1 MKNKRVYTITIGG
14 TAFNVTRAARS
25 RIRAFLRKIWYTPKL
40 PYDDYSIDMENTLRD
55 ILLDLHSSIKK
66 PVSEKEAI
74 KAMSMLELAN
84 PPTKWGVIGR
94 VYARFMA
101 SAVSPLALWAF
112 LKSYKKLIVTA
123 LIAFATIGLG
133 IWLFVLLIM
142 FITTFNV
149 TQQDVTLGGPFY
161 TPILYSPNDTTTS
174 TLYLMSI
181 IVYVSVLLATGIFA
195 LIRKKFGKNRL
206 MIIAAATVL
215 YMISWYGISA
225 HSATLSSVPRDYY
238 IAACNG
244 RIQYFD
250 VANMQKGSNEFYAL
264 QRNGWRLAGTIP
276 KDATDFNSE
285 VCDQYFSLL
294 SNVAN
299 ENIMLIPVVFDAD
312 NQPKPFYYQ
321 ASGGDYTEIR
331 YSWFVNEQ

>member
-1 MKNKRVYTITIGG
+1 MKNKKVYTLTIGG
-14 TAFNVTRAARS
+14 TAFHATRAARS

-55 ILLDLHSSIKK
+55 ILLDLNSSIKK

-84 PPTKWGVIGR
+84 PPTRWGVIGR
-94 VYARFMA
+94 IYAGLMA

-112 LKSYKKLIVTA
+112 LKSYKRLIVTA
-123 LIAFATIGLG
+123 LVAFFALGLG
-133 IWLFVLLIM
+133 IWLFVLLIT

-149 TQQDVTLGGPFY
+149 KPQDVALGGPFD
-161 TPILYSPNDTTTS
+161 TPLLYSPNDTATS
-174 TLYLMSI
+174 TLYLVSI
-181 IVYVSVLLATGIFA
+181 IVYISVLLATCIFA
-195 LIRKKFGKNRL
+195 LIRKTFGIKSL
-206 MIIAAATVL
+206 IIIAVATVL

-225 HSATLSSVPRDYY
+225 HSTTISSIPRNYY

-250 VANMQKGSNEFYAL
+250 VANTQNGSNEFYAL
-264 QRNGWRLAGTIP
+264 LRNGWRLAGAIP
-276 KDATDFNSE
+276 KDAKDFNSE
-285 VCDQYFSLL
+285 VCEQYFSLL

-331 YSWFVNEQ
+331 YSWFVKEQ